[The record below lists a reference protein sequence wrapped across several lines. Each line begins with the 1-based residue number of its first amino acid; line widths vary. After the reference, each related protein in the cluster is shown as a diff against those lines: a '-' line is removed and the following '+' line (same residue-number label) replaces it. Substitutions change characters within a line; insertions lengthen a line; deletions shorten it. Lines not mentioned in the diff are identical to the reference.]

1 MSPPARVTLSR
12 AQGSKLTTM
21 NLRVMPVALV
31 ENKTQRGGPPRGAS
45 GSDKKT
51 AASWLRFE
59 IYGYIL
65 STYRPGP
72 ATLRARVCLTLYESH
87 PTIAEGRRERSIAFT
102 KDYLSVM
109 AVRCLMCPVCGR
121 IRGVFSLP
129 ITFYGH
135 RYVAARS
142 SSKEKGVGSLARA
155 GDAHRHG

>member
-87 PTIAEGRRERSIAFT
+87 PTIAEGRRER
-102 KDYLSVM
+102 
-109 AVRCLMCPVCGR
+109 
-121 IRGVFSLP
+121 
-129 ITFYGH
+129 
-135 RYVAARS
+135 
-142 SSKEKGVGSLARA
+142 
-155 GDAHRHG
+155 